1 MDVPSP
7 PPQSSD
13 EPPSMC
19 GLFPLPPNTVD
30 TETDADVRRDIAF
43 LSALLK
49 DYHSGKST
57 VLDAKRPGSS
67 RSDLWS
73 HVSYILVPG
82 GSRDEYGDDLVA
94 VVGRIEPGSLAVTVV
109 AQSTSPTT
117 HSGNKPANSLEV
129 DEVALLED
137 GEVTGMLARMA
148 ANVGSLPDDVG
159 VETHLRDTMSI
170 ISYLLHY
177 RLESRH
183 LSQGVLVS
191 YLFEFVVLRCYRK
204 LYARLASGITLW
216 TKHPLELLNE
226 HYEKTLP
233 ALGQDASPPVKMPQA
248 YKYKSLLSAHG
259 ITIIANESGPF
270 NVPFSSSAA
279 PVWAKLLH
287 TCYTTMFDTLS
298 GEQMVPVE
306 QTGKKAAVEEL
317 KRVARRPIAASEC
330 RKLEAAIALL
340 DDALSGGIVERLF
353 PPPLLDKL
361 NAYYLASTQVKTNSR
376 LARGIHEARTGEG
389 SEVEYHYDADDLQ
402 ANGEDSLRHILRH
415 LEALAIPLR
424 AAYSIVRSCFNAP
437 PDITSLKAY
446 QVVATPDS
454 HAAFT
459 PDYFERFREEFASRW
474 GEQRE
479 LVVKALDNSKG
490 PLVSLGAASVHA
502 EAVLI
507 SILSAV
513 DLQEHMVNVCGEPTP
528 IASLLPSGSMA
539 VGVSKRS
546 CFCCW
551 LLAELLKPGS
561 RGIAAQSGSVLRGT
575 HGTIFPWQ
583 PPPGVPRAV
592 LDAMRKELLTI
603 FNRTF
608 QALTVRPQ
616 SAQTSPAEPLHAPR
630 DTSPE
635 EIDRW
640 NVPRQEE
647 YLPSLVRPPEARC

>member
-1 MDVPSP
+1 
-7 PPQSSD
+7 
-13 EPPSMC
+13 MC
-19 GLFPLPPNTVD
+19 DLFPLPPNTVD

-73 HVSYILVPG
+73 YLSYILVPG
-82 GSRDEYGDDLVA
+82 GFRDEYGDNVVP
-94 VVGRIEPGSLAVTVV
+94 VVGKIEPGSLAVTVV

-148 ANVGSLPDDVG
+148 ANVGSLPDDVDFE
-159 VETHLRDTMSI
+159 VHLRDTMSI

-177 RLESRH
+177 RMESRH

-204 LYARLASGITLW
+204 LFARLASGITLW

-233 ALGQDASPPVKMPQA
+233 APGQDASRPIKMPQA

-259 ITIIANESGPF
+259 IIVTANESGPF
-270 NVPFSSSAA
+270 NVAFSSSVA

-287 TCYTTMFDTLS
+287 TCYTTMCDTLS
-298 GEQMVPVE
+298 HEQIVPVK
-306 QTGKKAAVEEL
+306 QTGKKATVEEL
-317 KRVARRPIAASEC
+317 KRVARRPITAGEC
-330 RKLEAAIALL
+330 RNLEAAIALL
-340 DDALSGGIVERLF
+340 NDALSGGIVARLF
-353 PPPLLDKL
+353 SPPLVDKL
-361 NAYYLASTQVKTNSR
+361 NAYYVASMQVKTNSR
-376 LARGIHEARTGEG
+376 LARGIYEARTGEG

-402 ANGEDSLRHILRH
+402 ANGEDTLRHIVRH
-415 LEALAIPLR
+415 LEALATPLR
-424 AAYSIVRSCFNAP
+424 AAYSIVHSCFDAP

-446 QVVATPDS
+446 RVVTPDS
-454 HAAFT
+454 HATFT
-459 PDYFERFREEFASRW
+459 ADYFERFREELASRW

-479 LVVKALDNSKG
+479 LVLKALDSSKDA
-490 PLVSLGAASVHA
+490 LVRLGAPSVHG
-502 EAVLI
+502 EAALI
-507 SILSAV
+507 NILSAG

-528 IASLLPSGSMA
+528 IASLLSSGSMP
-539 VGVSKRS
+539 VGVSKRC

-561 RGIAAQSGSVLRGT
+561 RGIAAQSAFVLRGT

-592 LDAMRKELLTI
+592 LEAMRKELLTI
-603 FNRTF
+603 FNRAF
-608 QALTVRPQ
+608 NQALGVRPQ
-616 SAQTSPAEPLHAPR
+616 SAQTSPATPLHAPF
-630 DTSPE
+630 DVSPE
-635 EIDRW
+635 EVDRW
-640 NVPRQEE
+640 NVPREEE
-647 YLPSLVRPPEARC
+647 YLPSL